1 MVTEGPKQERFSYI
15 LHTDNST
22 VSNIDLGK
30 LGGNRETV
38 AVFQGNS
45 LVSYLRKPGTNN
57 VDVVGTRTIAPSK
70 IKWLLVRCLITP
82 LYWFEFFLDNPD
94 VMLFKIK
101 DIETGY
107 EMVATM
113 LRQK

>member
-1 MVTEGPKQERFSYI
+1 MVTEGPKQERFSYV

-38 AVFQGNS
+38 AAFRGNS

-57 VDVVGTRTIAPSK
+57 VDVVATRTITPSK
-70 IKWLLVRCLITP
+70 YILLLVCINAP
-82 LYWFEFFLDNPD
+82 FLLLKYFLGNPD
-94 VMLFKIK
+94 VMFFKIK

-107 EMVATM
+107 EMVSTM

>member
-1 MVTEGPKQERFSYI
+1 MFTEGPKQERFSYV

-70 IKWLLVRCLITP
+70 NMTFWLNRVSTLIHC
-82 LYWFEFFLDNPD
+82 FE
-94 VMLFKIK
+94 LFS
-101 DIETGY
+101 
-107 EMVATM
+107 
-113 LRQK
+113 R